1 MKIRG
6 IFLDREKNTDRSLTI
21 VLPTPER
28 VAVPIPAGCKAS
40 VKMGQWVLR
49 GNSICEGEKA
59 AHASVSGKV
68 EEIKTIEGPDGSFEA
83 VVIKADENQKDA
95 AVRVPRAEDRES
107 FIAAVKASGSPAGDK
122 LEKAKDADVL
132 IINGIESEQYLTAEN
147 RCMLDDGDLIAAGIA
162 LIEKLMGISSGLAV
176 TEKLTGIE
184 KTYIAVA
191 SDCTE
196 AFAAMEKVA
205 AKAPKT
211 TVVKLR
217 CDHPGGSDLMLVSNV
232 TDRNIKPTE
241 TAADKKVLV
250 LLPSEVAF
258 IASYF
263 ETGMPFVERRVTV
276 DGDLVKTP
284 CIMKAPIGTP
294 LSALLAYAD
303 ANTDPAEKLIIGG
316 MMTGKSVTDLE
327 LPLGAEDSAVLIFMK
342 PIDSG
347 KGTLKVSEKT
357 TNCIKC
363 GRCAQAC
370 PAKLM
375 PMRIEKALRKRNSA
389 ALKRLR
395 PDLCIGCGS
404 CTYVCPAKRELNE
417 VMRQAAE
424 VFGGMGGEQL

>member
-6 IFLDREKNTDRSLTI
+6 IFLEREKNTDRSLTI
-21 VLPTPER
+21 ALPTPER
-28 VAVPIPAGCKAS
+28 VAVPLPVGCKAA
-40 VKMGQWVLR
+40 VKAGQWVLR
-49 GNSICEGEKA
+49 GNSICDGETPVY
-59 AHASVSGKV
+59 ASVSGKV
-68 EEIKTIEGPDGSFEA
+68 EEIRMIADPDGSYEA

-95 AVRVPRAEDRES
+95 AVKLPRAEDRES
-107 FIAAVKASGSPAGDK
+107 FIAAVKASGSPAGNK
-122 LEKAKDADVL
+122 LEKAKDADIL

-147 RCMLDDGDLIAAGIA
+147 RCMLDDGELITAGIA
-162 LIEKLMGISSGLAV
+162 LNEKLMGI
-176 TEKLTGIE
+176 EKA
-184 KTYIAVA
+184 YIAVA
-191 SDCTE
+191 SDCKE
-196 AFAAMEKVA
+196 ALAAMEKVA
-205 AKAPKT
+205 VKAPNT
-211 TVVKLR
+211 TLVKLR
-217 CDHPGGSDLMLVSNV
+217 GDHPGGSDLMLVNNV
-232 TDRNIKPTE
+232 TGRDIKPAE
-241 TAADKKVLV
+241 TAADKNVLI

-294 LSALLAYAD
+294 LSDLLAFAD
-303 ANTDPAEKLIIGG
+303 ANTKPAEKLIIGG
-316 MMTGKSVTDLE
+316 MMTGRSVTDTE

-342 PIDSG
+342 PIDAG
-347 KGTLKVSEKT
+347 KGSLKVSNKA

-370 PAKLM
+370 PVKLM
-375 PMRIEKALRKRNSA
+375 PMRIEKALKKRNKA
-389 ALKRLR
+389 ALERLR

-424 VFGGMGGEQL
+424 VFGGKGGEQS

>member
-21 VLPTPER
+21 ALPTPER
-28 VAVPIPAGCKAS
+28 VMVPLPIGCKAS
-40 VKMGQWVLR
+40 VKAGQWVLR
-49 GNSICEGEKA
+49 GNSICDGETPV
-59 AHASVSGKV
+59 HASVSGKV
-68 EEIKTIEGPDGSFEA
+68 EEIRTIGSPDGSYEA
-83 VVIKADENQKDA
+83 VVIKADETQKDA
-95 AVRVPRAEDRES
+95 AIRMPRAEDRES

-147 RCMLDDGDLIAAGIA
+147 RCMLDDGELITAGIA
-162 LIEKLMGISSGLAV
+162 LIERFMSISTSVAV
-176 TEKLTGIE
+176 TEKLNGIE
-184 KTYIAVA
+184 KVYIAVA

-205 AKAPKT
+205 AKAPNT
-211 TVVKLR
+211 TTVKLR
-217 CDHPGGSDLMLVSNV
+217 GDHPGGSDLMLVNNV
-232 TDRNIKPTE
+232 AGRTIKPTE
-241 TAADKKVLV
+241 TAADKNVLV

-303 ANTDPAEKLIIGG
+303 ANTKPAEKLIIGG
-316 MMTGKSVTDLE
+316 MMTGRSVTDLE

-342 PIDSG
+342 PIEAG
-347 KGTLKVSEKT
+347 KGSLKVSDKA

-370 PAKLM
+370 PVKLM
-375 PMRIEKALRKRNSA
+375 PMRIEKALKKKSKA
-389 ALKRLR
+389 ALERLR
-395 PDLCIGCGS
+395 PDLCVGCGS
-404 CTYVCPAKRELNE
+404 CTYVCPAKRELSE
-417 VMRQAAE
+417 VVRQAAE
-424 VFGGMGGEQL
+424 GFGSKGGEQS

>member
-21 VLPTPER
+21 ALPTPER
-28 VAVPIPAGCKAS
+28 VAVPLPVGCKAS
-40 VKMGQWVLR
+40 VKAGQWVLR
-49 GNSICEGEKA
+49 GNSICDGETPV
-59 AHASVSGKV
+59 HASVSGKV
-68 EEIKTIEGPDGSFEA
+68 EEIRMIADPDGSYEA

-95 AVRVPRAEDRES
+95 AVKLPRAEDRES
-107 FIAAVKASGSPAGDK
+107 FIAAVKASGSPAGNK

-147 RCMLDDGDLIAAGIA
+147 RCMLDDGELITAGIA
-162 LIEKLMGISSGLAV
+162 LTEKLMGI
-176 TEKLTGIE
+176 EKA
-184 KTYIAVA
+184 YIAVA
-191 SDCTE
+191 SDCKE
-196 AFAAMEKVA
+196 ALAAMEKVA
-205 AKAPKT
+205 VKAPNT
-211 TVVKLR
+211 TLVKLR
-217 CDHPGGSDLMLVSNV
+217 GDHPGGSDLMLVNNV
-232 TDRNIKPTE
+232 TGRDIRPTE
-241 TAADKKVLV
+241 TAADKNVLI

-294 LSALLAYAD
+294 LSDLLAFAD
-303 ANTDPAEKLIIGG
+303 ANTKPAEKLIIGG
-316 MMTGKSVTDLE
+316 MMTGRSVTDTE

-342 PIDSG
+342 PIDAG
-347 KGTLKVSEKT
+347 KGSLKVSNKA

-370 PAKLM
+370 PVKLM
-375 PMRIEKALRKRNSA
+375 PMRIEKALKKRNKA
-389 ALKRLR
+389 ALERLR

-424 VFGGMGGEQL
+424 VFGGKGGEQS